1 MTTTAMFFD
10 PCKTCYLREFCSD
23 ECARLGFSV
32 DVPRSPRIDREA
44 IAFVNRISMLPSKF

>member
-10 PCKTCYLREFCSD
+10 PCKACSLREFCSD

-44 IAFVNRISMLPSKF
+44 IAFVNRISMLPSNN